1 MVRERVDAPA
11 PPLQAFLGIGSEDA
25 PPPPVSRCHVQG
37 AEAQAILSPIPQRH
51 WGGGLPGYPKIFAP
65 LRMLQSGHRAMP
77 SNHQQAGH
85 LGKEIGLGPS
95 SIPES
100 GLNRKKYL
108 FPTQQL

>member
-1 MVRERVDAPA
+1 MSRGQKLRLSF
-11 PPLQAFLGIGSEDA
+11 PPSLKDTGE
-25 PPPPVSRCHVQG
+25 
-37 AEAQAILSPIPQRH
+37 
-51 WGGGLPGYPKIFAP
+51 GGLPGYPKIFAP